1 MKIEGP
7 RSTGAAGPAR
17 KSAGVAAPGF
27 TVPAASA
34 APPAPISAA
43 APAAPLTSLMA
54 LQVHDYDPNRKGRQ
68 VKRGKATLEALDAL
82 LRATMFAEPPHSAR
96 LMLVKL
102 QSEIEMTG
110 DPRLDA
116 ILAEIDVRAAVE
128 LAKLDMAEPRGV

>member
-7 RSTGAAGPAR
+7 RSTVPAGPAR
-17 KSAGVAAPGF
+17 KSAGAAAPGF
-27 TVPAASA
+27 AVPAASA
-34 APPAPISAA
+34 GTSAPISEA
-43 APAAPLTSLMA
+43 APAALLTSLMA
-54 LQVHDYDPNRKGRQ
+54 LQVHDYDPNRKNRQ

-82 LRATMFAEPPHSAR
+82 LRATLFGEAPHGAR

-102 QSEIEMTG
+102 QGEIEMTG

-128 LAKLDMAEPRGV
+128 LAKLDMAEPPRG